1 MTQRCDLLVVGLG
14 PAGGAAAGTAARRG
28 LRVIALERKR
38 VVGLPVQ
45 CAEFVPLPLG
55 RWTRDSGV
63 CLQRIEAME
72 SKLPSGHRERTP
84 FPGLMV
90 DRAAFDQAIVRAAR
104 DAGAQVQTG
113 TRLVSIDLTRRRA
126 WAEGPDGPLEVE
138 FKLLVAADGPRSRVA
153 QALGLPPLECV
164 ETRQYTVPL
173 TRPSAVTEVWLSNDY
188 PGGYAWLFPKGPW
201 ANLGLGL
208 DRAFA
213 PDLKEPLEALH
224 RQLQEEGR
232 VGREI
237 VSRTGGLIPV
247 GGLRR
252 QLVEGPLLFAGDAAG
267 LTHPITGAGIA
278 AAIISGER
286 AGEAAAHYLGGRAQA
301 LEDFEEDVR
310 DQFQTS
316 IERAVER
323 RRWLDERWHTP
334 AAKVDATYR
343 RGWIAFGEYF
353 A

>member
-1 MTQRCDLLVVGLG
+1 MAQRCDLLVIGLG
-14 PAGGAAAGTAARRG
+14 PAGGAAAWAAACRG

-38 VVGLPVQ
+38 VVGHPVQ

-55 RWTRDSGV
+55 RWTRDPGV
-63 CLQRIEAME
+63 LLQRIEAME
-72 SKLPSGHRERTP
+72 SWLPSGHGERAP

-90 DRAAFDQAIVRAAR
+90 DRAAFDQAIVRSAVA
-104 DAGAQVQTG
+104 AGAQVRAG
-113 TRLVSIDLTRRRA
+113 TRLAGIDLSSRRA
-126 WAEGPDGPLEVE
+126 WADGPEGPLEVE
-138 FKLLVAADGPRSRVA
+138 FQLLVAADGPRSRVA

-173 TRPSAVTEVWLSNDY
+173 LRPSAVTEVWLSRDY

-213 PDLKEPLEALH
+213 PELKAPLEALH
-224 RQLQEEGR
+224 RRLEEEGR

-247 GGLRR
+247 GGLRPA
-252 QLVEGPLLFAGDAAG
+252 LVHGTVLFAGDAAG
-267 LTHPITGAGIA
+267 LTHPISGAGIPA
-278 AAIISGER
+278 AVISGER
-286 AGEAAAHYLGGRAQA
+286 AGRAAAERLEGRVRA
-301 LEDFEEDVR
+301 LADFEEDVR
-310 DQFQTS
+310 DQFEDS
-316 IERAVER
+316 VARAVHR
-323 RRWLDERWHTP
+323 RRAMSAEWQTP
-334 AAKVDATYR
+334 SARTDAFHR
-343 RGWIAFGEYF
+343 RGWIAFAEYF

>member
-1 MTQRCDLLVVGLG
+1 MAWRCDLLVVGLG
-14 PAGGAAAGTAARRG
+14 PAGGAAAWTAARQG
-28 LRVIALERKR
+28 LQVIALERKR

-55 RWTRDSGV
+55 RWTRDPGV
-63 CLQRIEAME
+63 LLQRIEAME
-72 SKLPSGHRERTP
+72 SRLPSGHGERIP

-104 DAGAQVQTG
+104 QAGAQVRTG
-113 TRLVSIDLTRRRA
+113 TCLAGIDLSRRRA

-153 QALGLPPLECV
+153 QALGLPSLECV

-173 TRPSAVTEVWLSNDY
+173 TRPSAVTEVWLSSDY

-213 PDLKEPLEALH
+213 PGLKGPLEALH
-224 RQLQEEGR
+224 RRLEEEGR

-247 GGLRR
+247 GGLRPA
-252 QLVEGPLLFAGDAAG
+252 LVHGPVLFAGDAAG
-267 LTHPITGAGIA
+267 LTHPITGAGIPA
-278 AAIISGER
+278 AVISGER
-286 AGEAAAHYLGGRAQA
+286 AGQAAAEVLAGRARA
-301 LEDFEEDVR
+301 LADFEEDVR
-310 DQFQTS
+310 DQFGDS
-316 IERAVER
+316 VARAVR
-323 RRWLDERWHTP
+323 RRRAMSAGWRTP
-334 AAKVDATYR
+334 SARTDAFHR
-343 RGWIAFGEYF
+343 RGWIAFAEYF